1 MVFKDKYYAVIALSL
16 IIIGNGL
23 DLLDAYAGGIGRI
36 AALAQPA
43 GFAGSLLGLVF
54 LISYGTIYYRPV
66 YANILKGLI
75 GVTIL
80 GALFKIQHW
89 VMADILLSIS
99 FLSIPVVYLV
109 HFLTKPRKHLVDFSK
124 LLFVLCQFTGAYLLI
139 FHYPYGDVFSI
150 LATSFFIITLL
161 IIVLSKKRAVVQ
173 KEE

>member
-1 MVFKDKYYAVIALSL
+1 MVFKDKRYAIISLLL

-23 DLLDAYAGGIGRI
+23 DLLDVYAGGIGRI

-75 GVTIL
+75 GLTIL

-89 VMADILLSIS
+89 VMANMLLSIS
-99 FLSIPVVYLV
+99 FLSIPLLYTV
-109 HFLTKPRKHLVDFSK
+109 HFFTKPKKHLLDFSK
-124 LLFVLCQFTGAYLLI
+124 LLFVLCQFAGAYLLI
-139 FHYPYGDVFSI
+139 FHYPYGYVFSI

-161 IIVLSKKRAVVQ
+161 IIVLSKKRAVDQ